1 MPLPAHALAREPGA
15 GDHLLL
21 PGWLDEAAELQR
33 LRDGVHDQVRRS
45 AVARRWRHGEGQSRL
60 GEDPAAFAGRVGV
73 EVSALEAV
81 EVRAEAGDVE
91 VVFFGVVWV

>member
-1 MPLPAHALAREPGA
+1 MRWRGSPGA

-21 PGWLDEAAELQR
+21 PAWLDEAAELER

-60 GEDPAAFAGRVGV
+60 GEDPQAFAGRVGV